1 MSFEIGTGMKTL
13 YIIAILAMVGAG
25 CDDGPEGGTTVRVNG
40 KVIKRNTQINPSNAY
55 NDLFLDSARIEKF
68 ITEQKLNDTIAGLMR
83 DFYNARNFEFAWFDS
98 RGLNEQALAFRNLY
112 DFSKD
117 SAGERKNLDHRLD
130 RMAGKD
136 NLSISATNA
145 EAVKSELMLTWR
157 FINYTGEV
165 YGDPR
170 MTALARD
177 HFLPAMKLESIKM
190 AETVANAK
198 DRQGIN
204 NEMYNA
210 LKEQLKTYIAYVQKG
225 GWPEIPVPKKKLKL
239 GSKDTAIALIKK
251 RLHVTGELAANDTL
265 AVFNQALDS
274 AVKMAQATYGYKPD
288 GVITSDLV
296 KELNVPA
303 EARLQQILINM
314 QRMHWI
320 PAEPEGK
327 LIVVNIP
334 EFMLHVKEAKSD
346 VFNMPIVVGKE
357 GTNTVLFSGT
367 LNQVVFSPYWNLP
380 ESIVQNEILP
390 EIEKDPDYLAKH
402 EMEITGERDGL
413 PVIRQ
418 LPGNKNQ
425 LGKIKFLFPNSYNIY
440 FHDTPYKGLFE
451 KDKRAYSHG
460 CIRLGDPVK
469 LAEYLLRDQPEWD
482 YAKITDAMNSG
493 KEKFVRVK
501 DPVPVLIYYYTAWV
515 DAGGKLQF
523 RDDIYDRD
531 KRMAGKLFTDRRLIE
546 FNQGQLAQKK

>member
-1 MSFEIGTGMKTL
+1 MKTIHIVAAL
-13 YIIAILAMVGAG
+13 AILITSCGNN
-25 CDDGPEGGTTVRVNG
+25 PEQGTTVRVNG
-40 KVIKRNTQINPSNAY
+40 KVIKRNTQITKANAY
-55 NDLFLDSARIEKF
+55 NDLFLDSISVEKF
-68 ITEQKLNDTIAGLMR
+68 IKEQKLNDTVAGLMR

-112 DFSKD
+112 DYNKD

-130 RMAGKD
+130 RLAAQSD
-136 NLSISATNA
+136 LNLSASNG
-145 EAVKSELMLTWR
+145 EALKSELMLTWR
-157 FINYTGEV
+157 FINYTADQ

-170 MTALARD
+170 MTAIARD
-177 HFLPAMKLESIKM
+177 HFLPAMKMESMKM
-190 AETVANAK
+190 AEAVANAR

-204 NEMYNA
+204 NDMYNA
-210 LKEQLKTYIAYVQKG
+210 LKGQLKKYMSYVEKG

-239 GSKDTAIALIKK
+239 GSKDTSIVLIKR
-251 RLHVTGELAANDTL
+251 RLHITGELPESDTL
-265 AVFNQALDS
+265 AVFNQPLDS
-274 AVKMAQATYGYKPD
+274 AVKLAQASYGYKQD
-288 GVITSDLV
+288 GIITKDLIN
-296 KELNVPA
+296 ELNVPA

-320 PAEPEGK
+320 PTAPEGK

-357 GTNTVLFSGT
+357 GTNTVLFSGQ

-380 ESIVQNEILP
+380 ESIIQNEILP
-390 EIEKDPDYLAKH
+390 EVEKDPDYLAKH
-402 EMEITGERDGL
+402 NMEITGEREGV

-418 LPGNKNQ
+418 LPGDKNQ

-460 CIRLGDPVK
+460 CIRLSDPVK

-482 YAKITDAMNSG
+482 YAKINEAMNSG

-515 DAGGKLQF
+515 DNEGRLQF

-531 KRMAGKLFTDRRLIE
+531 KRMAGKLFTDRRLMDLS
-546 FNQGQLAQKK
+546 QDQLAAKK